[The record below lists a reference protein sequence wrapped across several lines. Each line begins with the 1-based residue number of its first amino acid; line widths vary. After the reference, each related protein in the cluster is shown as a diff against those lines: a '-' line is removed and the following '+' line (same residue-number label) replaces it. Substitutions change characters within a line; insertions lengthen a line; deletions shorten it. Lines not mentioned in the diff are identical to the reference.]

1 MTSRTQRNHSP
12 IFKAKVAL
20 AALQG
25 DKPLSQLAEQYDLHA
40 NQIVDW
46 KKQLQEQAAT
56 VFGTQSNVVPVDL
69 KPLHTKIGQLTLEND
84 FLEHVLS
91 KAGLLSVKK

>member
-1 MTSRTQRNHSP
+1 MTRRTRRNHSP

-46 KKQLQEQAAT
+46 KKQPQEQAAT
-56 VFGTQSNVVPVDL
+56 LFGTQSNVV
-69 KPLHTKIGQLTLEND
+69 QLTSSPCTLR
-84 FLEHVLS
+84 
-91 KAGLLSVKK
+91 

>member
-1 MTSRTQRNHSP
+1 MTSRTRRNHSP

-56 VFGTQSNVVPVDL
+56 VFGAQSNVV
-69 KPLHTKIGQLTLEND
+69 QLTSSPCTLR
-84 FLEHVLS
+84 
-91 KAGLLSVKK
+91 

>member
-1 MTSRTQRNHSP
+1 MTRRTRRNHSP

-56 VFGTQSNVVPVDL
+56 LFGTQSNVV
-69 KPLHTKIGQLTLEND
+69 QLTSSPCTLR
-84 FLEHVLS
+84 
-91 KAGLLSVKK
+91 